1 MSKNTLLKNGAQPL
15 GNYPHVKR
23 VGDFL
28 YVSGT
33 SSRRPDNTHVGAE
46 IDDQGV
52 VATDIKL
59 QTAAVL
65 DNINTILKSVDADL
79 SHVIDITSF
88 LVDMKDFP
96 GYNEVYAQYFNKETG
111 PSRTTVAV
119 HQLPHP
125 NIIIEIKAVA
135 YQPVVDKA

>member
-1 MSKNTLLKNGAQPL
+1 MSEAGQVFNDRAKPL

-33 SSRRPDNTHVGAE
+33 SSRKPDNTHEGAE
-46 IDDQGV
+46 IQPDGTV
-52 VATDIKL
+52 IMDIRV

-65 DNINTILKSVDADL
+65 RNIDAVLKKVGSGLED
-79 SHVIDITSF
+79 VIDITTF

-96 GYNEVYAQYFNKETG
+96 GYNETYATFFDHTG

-125 NIIIEIKAVA
+125 NINIEVKAVA
-135 YQPVVDKA
+135 YKPL

>member
-1 MSKNTLLKNGAQPL
+1 MPKNTLLKDGAQPL

-33 SSRRPDNTHVGAE
+33 SSRSPDNTHVGAE
-46 IDDQGV
+46 IDENGNV
-52 VATDIKL
+52 TTDIRL

-65 DNINTILKSVDADL
+65 DNINTILKLVGADL
-79 SHVIDITSF
+79 MHVIDITSF

-96 GYNEVYAQYFNKETG
+96 GYNEVYASYFNKASG
-111 PSRTTVAV
+111 PTRTTVAV

-125 NIIIEIKAVA
+125 NLSLIHI
-135 YQPVVDKA
+135 